1 MACQYISHKLQKKAF
16 TSLSSILLP
25 IRQQTTLQS
34 AFVPT
39 YSLEKS
45 ESEIP
50 PMVQNVLQSSG
61 QPLDAAIRTSLEP
74 RFGHDFSQV
83 RVHTDER
90 AAESARAVNALA
102 YTVGQ
107 HIVFGDGHYNPAG
120 PAGRS
125 LLAHELTHVVQQAQ
139 TGQPTLQRQPAGSE
153 EPKKEEKETDVGEVL
168 VEGLKTVGEQA
179 KDNNPKVKEEIIEPV
194 KKYAQ
199 EKIWG
204 RLSTGERVLT
214 LGHGAMMGG
223 LTLGPLLAD
232 PEGRK
237 MLEDINLCA
246 PFSLI
251 PYMPLIGCKYQ
262 LPSAATGPERL
273 FRFETN
279 FAGDDYLKLL
289 QEKIPNRPEMSLSVN
304 MQWGYDPASEKLSVL
319 GAQGQL
325 GLFPG
330 LSISAGAYKGL
341 LPTPE
346 VAITPEGRMVETKK
360 RLPELPSP
368 APVPDVRFMINV
380 DLLKLNP
387 PFLKRQIRQFQRTF

>member
-1 MACQYISHKLQKKAF
+1 LLLSL
-16 TSLSSILLP
+16 TSLPSRNLRGHIVNSTASVMVP
-25 IRQQTTLQS
+25 S
-34 AFVPT
+34 FVQ
-39 YSLEKS
+39 E
-45 ESEIP
+45 
-50 PMVQNVLQSSG
+50 VLQSPG
-61 QPLDAAIRTSLEP
+61 QHLDLATRALMEH
-74 RFGHDFSQV
+74 RFNHDFSRV
-83 RVHTDER
+83 RVHADER
-90 AAESARAVNALA
+90 AAESARAVKALA

-107 HIVFGDGHYNPAG
+107 HIVFGSGQYNPDG

-139 TGQPTLQRQPAGSE
+139 TGQLALQRQPAGSE
-153 EPKKEEKETDVGEVL
+153 EPKKEEKETDVGEVV

-194 KKYAQ
+194 KKYAK

-204 RLSTGERVLT
+204 RLSTGEKVLT
-214 LGHGAMMGG
+214 VGHGAMMGG

-232 PEGRK
+232 PQGRE
-237 MLEDINLCA
+237 MLEDINLGA
-246 PFSLI
+246 PFSLV
-251 PYMPLIGCKYQ
+251 PYMPLTGFKYQ
-262 LPSAATGPERL
+262 LPSAEKGPERL
-273 FRFETN
+273 FRFETT

-289 QEKIPNRPEMSLSVN
+289 QEKIPNMPEMSFTVN

-330 LSISAGAYKGL
+330 VTITGGAYKGL

-346 VAITPEGRMVETKK
+346 VSLTQEGRMVETKK
-360 RLPELPSP
+360 RLPELPGP
-368 APVPDVRFMINV
+368 APVSDVRFMINV

-387 PFLKRQIRQFQRTF
+387 PFLKRQIRQFQRNF